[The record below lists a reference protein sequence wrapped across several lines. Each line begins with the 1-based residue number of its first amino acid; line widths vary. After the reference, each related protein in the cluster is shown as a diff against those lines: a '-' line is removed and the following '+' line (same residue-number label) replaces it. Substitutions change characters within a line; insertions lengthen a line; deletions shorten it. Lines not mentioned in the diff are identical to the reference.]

1 MEASVNNTIKI
12 ILGAFIGLILLA
24 GAFSGGF
31 IVGHLMPATGGLP
44 VLSDFIPGAPGVQ
57 LEQQAATP
65 DELETLF
72 VPFWEAWNIVHEQ
85 FVEQPVEDDVLMQG
99 AIRGMMDAL
108 GDQQTFYMEP
118 QVYENETSSL
128 QGQYEGIGA
137 YVDTDGD
144 YLTIVSPI
152 EGSPAEKAGI
162 LPGDK
167 VIAIDGEDMTGV
179 APEEAR
185 LKVLGPNGTKVT
197 LTVTRKGEPKPLEFT
212 ITRAQIELRSAE
224 GKMLKDSIAYID
236 INTFGE
242 KTTQELR
249 STLDDLL
256 KQNPRGIIIDLRNNP
271 GGYLNTAVE
280 VSSEFIDKGV
290 ILYEQY
296 GDGRRDEHKALGN
309 GDATDIPLVVL
320 VNEGSAS
327 ASEILAGAL
336 QDYDRAKLVG
346 VKSYGKG
353 SVQNWVP
360 LSNNEGAARVTIA
373 RWLTPDERLID
384 HLGLTPD
391 VWVEITPED
400 FEAGRDPQLDA
411 AVETLLATLEGNPI
425 PTSQPTSMPEP
436 TLTPVP

>member
-1 MEASVNNTIKI
+1 MEASVNNTTKT
-12 ILGAFIGLILLA
+12 ILGAFVGLILLA

-31 IVGHLMPATGGLP
+31 IVGHLLPATGGLP
-44 VLSDFIPGAPGVQ
+44 VLSDFIPGTPGVQ
-57 LEQQAATP
+57 PEQQAATP

-72 VPFWEAWNIVHEQ
+72 VPFWEAWNVVHEQ
-85 FVEQPVEDDVLMQG
+85 FVEQPVDDEVLMQG

-137 YVDTDGD
+137 YVDTEGD

-152 EGSPAEKAGI
+152 EGSPAEQAGL

-179 APEEAR
+179 SPEEAR
-185 LKVLGPNGTKVT
+185 LKVLGPEGTTVT
-197 LTVTRKGEPKPLEFT
+197 LRVSREGEPEPLDFT
-212 ITRAQIELRSAE
+212 ITRAQIEIRSAE
-224 GKMLKDSIAYID
+224 GKMLEDNVAYVD

-242 KTTQELR
+242 QTTRELR
-249 STLDDLL
+249 AALDEVLQ
-256 KQNPRGIIIDLRNNP
+256 QNPRGIIIDLRNNP
-271 GGYLNTAVE
+271 GGYLSTAVE
-280 VSSEFIDKGV
+280 VSSEFIDNGV

-309 GDATDIPLVVL
+309 GQATDIPLVVL
-320 VNEGSAS
+320 INEGSAS

-336 QDYDRAKLVG
+336 QDYERATLVG
-346 VKSYGKG
+346 VKSFGKG

-360 LSNNEGAARVTIA
+360 LSNNQGAARVTIA

-384 HLGLTPD
+384 HIGLMPD
-391 VWVEITPED
+391 VIVEMTPED
-400 FEAGRDPQLDA
+400 FEAERDPQLDA
-411 AVETLLATLEGNPI
+411 AVETMLAILEGNPV
-425 PTSQPTSMPEP
+425 PTSQPTSIPA
-436 TLTPVP
+436 LTPTPFQ